1 MVRRPTRLNNLGNC
15 MREQGY
21 VHTLMNI
28 QVREHPGVRYSDV
41 KTTIGASCSI
51 FMEGDV
57 MQIVASL

>member
-1 MVRRPTRLNNLGNC
+1 